1 MIGILV
7 MMNNYFHDL
16 AAGIVFVC
24 GVTMYIMVKSAT
36 EAGSKEAK
44 ELALGV
50 YPTLVHII
58 GGSIIFMLFAGVIRT
73 FTYKE
78 FEWANAVGVG
88 QVYAIMV
95 KHVILGAIF
104 FYGIALWIKAHG
116 KIKEIRREL
125 KSYSKKG
132 Y

>member
-1 MIGILV
+1 MIGILI

-24 GVTMYIMVKSAT
+24 GVVMFASVKKAEET
-36 EAGSKEAK
+36 GSIEVKK
-44 ELALGV
+44 FFLGV

-58 GGSIIFMLFAGVIRT
+58 GGAIIFMLFAGVIRT
-73 FTYKE
+73 FTYKD

-95 KHVILGAIF
+95 KHVVLGGIF
-104 FYGIALWIKAHG
+104 FYGIALWVKSHR
-116 KIKEIRREL
+116 KVKDMRKEL
-125 KSYSKKG
+125 KG
-132 Y
+132 

>member
-24 GVTMYIMVKSAT
+24 GIMMFTMVKVSNNI
-36 EAGSKEAK
+36 GSKTAK
-44 ELALGV
+44 EIVLGV

-88 QVYAIMV
+88 QVYAIIV
-95 KHVILGAIF
+95 KHVVLGAIF
-104 FYGIALWIKAHG
+104 FYGIALWVKAHK
-116 KIKEIRREL
+116 KIKDIRREL
-125 KSYSKKG
+125 SITP
-132 Y
+132 

>member
-24 GVTMYIMVKSAT
+24 GVVMFVAVKKARET
-36 EAGSKEAK
+36 GSKEVK
-44 ELALGV
+44 EFIIGV

-58 GGSIIFMLFAGVIRT
+58 GGAIIFMLFAGVIRT
-73 FTYKE
+73 FTYKD
-78 FEWANAVGVG
+78 FEWANAIGIG

-95 KHVILGAIF
+95 KHIVLGGIF
-104 FYGIALWIKAHG
+104 FYGVAQWVRAH
-116 KIKEIRREL
+116 KILKELRKELGIIR
-125 KSYSKKG
+125 
-132 Y
+132 

>member
-16 AAGIVFVC
+16 AAGIVFVS
-24 GVTMYIMVKSAT
+24 GITMYVMVKKAN
-36 EAGSKEAK
+36 EIGSKEAK
-44 ELALGV
+44 EIVLGV

-78 FEWANAVGVG
+78 FEWANAVGNS
-88 QVYAIMV
+88 QVPAIMV
-95 KHVILGAIF
+95 KHVILGGIF
-104 FYGIALWIKAHG
+104 FYGIALWIKAHK
-116 KIKEIRREL
+116 KIKEMRQERAA
-125 KSYSKKG
+125 S
-132 Y
+132 

>member
-7 MMNNYFHDL
+7 MMNNYFHDF

-24 GVTMYIMVKSAT
+24 GVTMFLMV
-36 EAGSKEAK
+36 SKAMEIDSRPAK
-44 ELALGV
+44 EIVLGV
-50 YPTLVHII
+50 YPKLVHII
-58 GGSIIFMLFAGVIRT
+58 GGAIIFMLFAGVIRT

-95 KHVILGAIF
+95 KHVMLGALFFFGIF
-104 FYGIALWIKAHG
+104 LWIKSHK
-116 KIKEIRREL
+116 KIKEMRKEL
-125 KSYSKKG
+125 VIER
-132 Y
+132 

>member
-24 GVTMYIMVKSAT
+24 GVMMFTMVKASNNI
-36 EAGSKEAK
+36 GSKPAK
-44 ELALGV
+44 EIVLRV

-95 KHVILGAIF
+95 KHVVLGAIF
-104 FYGIALWIKAHG
+104 FYGIALWVKAHR
-116 KIKEIRREL
+116 KIKIMRNDL
-125 KSYSKKG
+125 G
-132 Y
+132 N

>member
-24 GVTMYIMVKSAT
+24 GVVMFASVKKA
-36 EAGSKEAK
+36 EEIGSREVKEFF
-44 ELALGV
+44 LGV
-50 YPTLVHII
+50 YPVLVHII

-73 FTYKE
+73 FTYRD

-88 QVYAIMV
+88 QVYAIIV
-95 KHVILGAIF
+95 KHIFLGGIF
-104 FYGIALWIKAHG
+104 FYGIALWIKSH
-116 KIKEIRREL
+116 KRVKEMR
-125 KSYSKKG
+125 KG
-132 Y
+132 LGVAR

>member
-24 GVTMYIMVKSAT
+24 GVMMFVMVKRAISM
-36 EAGSKEAK
+36 GSREAK
-44 ELALGV
+44 ELVLGV

-58 GGSIIFMLFAGVIRT
+58 GGAIIFMLFAGVIRT
-73 FTYKE
+73 FTYKD

-95 KHVILGAIF
+95 KHVVLGGIF
-104 FYGIALWIKAHG
+104 FYGVALWISSHK
-116 KIKEIRREL
+116 KIKKMREEL
-125 KSYSKKG
+125 RAGK
-132 Y
+132 

>member
-24 GVTMYIMVKSAT
+24 GVMMFTMVKTSNNI
-36 EAGSKEAK
+36 GSRSAK
-44 ELALGV
+44 EIVLGV

-95 KHVILGAIF
+95 KHVVLGAIF
-104 FYGIALWIKAHG
+104 FYGIALWVKAHRQI
-116 KIKEIRREL
+116 KIMRKEL
-125 KSYSKKG
+125 G
-132 Y
+132 N

>member
-1 MIGILV
+1 

-24 GVTMYIMVKSAT
+24 GVTMFVMVRKALDM
-36 EAGSKEAK
+36 GSREAK
-44 ELALGV
+44 EIVLGV

-73 FTYKE
+73 FTYEE

-95 KHVILGAIF
+95 KHVVLGAIF
-104 FYGIALWIKAHG
+104 FYGIALWIKAHR
-116 KIKEIRREL
+116 KIKIIRNEL
-125 KSYSKKG
+125 GS
-132 Y
+132 

>member
-16 AAGIVFVC
+16 AAGIVFVS
-24 GVTMYIMVKSAT
+24 GVTMFVMVKKAV
-36 EAGSKEAK
+36 EIGSKDAREIV
-44 ELALGV
+44 LGV

-73 FTYKE
+73 FTYEE

-95 KHVILGAIF
+95 KHVVLGAIF
-104 FYGIALWIKAHG
+104 FYGIALWVKSHR
-116 KIKEIRREL
+116 KIKIMRKEL
-125 KSYSKKG
+125 G
-132 Y
+132 N

>member
-24 GVTMYIMVKSAT
+24 GVVMFVSVKRAE
-36 EAGSKEAK
+36 EAGSIEAK
-44 ELALGV
+44 RLFLGV

-58 GGSIIFMLFAGVIRT
+58 GGAVIFMLFAGVIRT

-78 FEWANAVGVG
+78 FEWANAVGNA
-88 QVYAIMV
+88 QVPAIIV
-95 KHVILGAIF
+95 KHIMLGGIF
-104 FYGIALWIKAHG
+104 FYGIALWIKTHG
-116 KIKEIRREL
+116 KVKEMRLEVRDVL
-125 KSYSKKG
+125 KK
-132 Y
+132 

>member
-24 GVTMYIMVKSAT
+24 GVTMYVMVKKAM
-36 EAGSKEAK
+36 AMGSREAK
-44 ELALGV
+44 EIVLGV

-58 GGSIIFMLFAGVIRT
+58 GGAIIFMLFAGVIRT
-73 FTYKE
+73 FTYKD

-95 KHVILGAIF
+95 KHVVLGGIF
-104 FYGIALWIKAHG
+104 FYGIALWIKSHK
-116 KIKEIRREL
+116 KIKEMRAEL
-125 KSYSKKG
+125 GVKK
-132 Y
+132 

>member
-24 GVTMYIMVKSAT
+24 GVTMYTMIRKAEENGT
-36 EAGSKEAK
+36 RTAK
-44 ELALGV
+44 EIVIGV
-50 YPTLVHII
+50 YPKLVHIE
-58 GGSIIFMLFAGVIRT
+58 GGAIIFMLFAGVIRT

-95 KHVILGAIF
+95 KHVVLGGVF
-104 FYGIALWIKAHG
+104 FFGIALWVKAHK
-116 KIKEIRREL
+116 KIKIMRNEL
-125 KSYSKKG
+125 KQ
-132 Y
+132 